1 MHRRYASSPVSPF
14 NYINLYSFDSSGG
27 RKGRELYYVY
37 GKNDIW
43 KEAERLGI
51 EVGEGREKRA
61 NFIACK
67 KEKKKKRKVS
77 EFLVKFSIKRSV
89 FRCRR
94 LNNFSSPSL
103 LQLDFPS
110 NLFVLPSSHFPYPCF
125 SPPKL
130 AKRRLHYI

>member
-94 LNNFSSPSL
+94 LNNFSSP
-103 LQLDFPS
+103 
-110 NLFVLPSSHFPYPCF
+110 LP
-125 SPPKL
+125 PPT
-130 AKRRLHYI
+130 